1 MGFGF
6 YMHHNTL
13 QTVGTQMTPQARG
26 TAVGLFSSVFYIG
39 QSLGAALAA
48 PVVDH
53 FGAPWAFAASAL
65 LLPVL
70 AFWFTARL
78 AQRPG

>member
-1 MGFGF
+1 
-6 YMHHNTL
+6 
-13 QTVGTQMTPQARG
+13 MTPQARG

-39 QSLGAALAA
+39 QSAGAALAA

-53 FGAPWAFAASAL
+53 VGAPWAFVASAV

-70 AFWFTARL
+70 AFWFTGRL
-78 AQRPG
+78 AQRSAG